1 MKRQRKNFVGIIG
14 LFAVAAMTAFAYNI
28 PIPSVNAESA
38 GATTSIT
45 VNVVNERIPT
55 MTIVDPSDG
64 DVVADPA
71 VDVRFTFT
79 NADSFVFHIKN
90 NRTGDTYDI
99 NEPLDPSIDPAV
111 ASGTQVKALNLEDYG
126 TYGDSFTITV
136 STVGVSNFAEDS
148 VTISLKSV
156 VVEQVDPDDP
166 SNPEDDPVIEIKDKM
181 PGVCS
186 VSIQTYKLPAGNP
199 LFDPAIVQNVESL
212 TARIVLP
219 FDDALAESGQYR
231 IEVTPLTCTD
241 PSNPDDEP
249 QPTGTPES
257 IIINYTTP
265 ETPAVPNT
273 GLMFAG
279 LNISQSD
286 YIITGL
292 VIFFIISGGVLIYL
306 KKSRR

>member
-28 PIPSVNAESA
+28 PIPSVNAEPA
-38 GATTSIT
+38 TATTTIT

-64 DVVADPA
+64 DVVTDPA

-79 NADSFVFHIKN
+79 NAESFVFHIKN
-90 NRTGDTYDI
+90 NRTGVTTDI

-111 ASGTQVKALNLEDYG
+111 GSGTQVKALNLEDYG

-136 STVGVSNFAEDS
+136 SSVGASSFAEDS
-148 VTISLKSV
+148 VTISLKSIKIRP
-156 VVEQVDPDDP
+156 VDPDDP
-166 SNPEDDPVIEIKDKM
+166 NNPEDDPVIEITEKM

-186 VSIQTYKLPAGNP
+186 VSVQVYQLPAGNP

-231 IEVTPLTCTD
+231 VEVTPLSCTD
-241 PSNPDDEP
+241 PTDPDDEP
-249 QPTGTPES
+249 QPVGNPES
-257 IIINYTTP
+257 IIIDYTKP
-265 ETPAVPNT
+265 ETPVVPNT

-292 VIFFIISGGVLIYL
+292 VIFFILSGGVLIYL